1 MKVIDKQT
9 GKELTKAE
17 ILKEINRDRSEEWQ
31 DYVMEDFETMPEDL
45 VDWIDPQYYEV
56 VL

>member
-17 ILKEINRDRSEEWQ
+17 ILKEVNRDRSEEWQ

>member
-1 MKVIDKQT
+1 MKVIDRHT

-17 ILKEINRDRSEEWQ
+17 ILEEVNRDRSEGWQ
-31 DYVMEDFETMPEDL
+31 NYVMEDFETMPEDL